1 MHPLICCTV
10 SRENQSSK
18 GEATSSGEQ
27 STGEATGQPRP
38 NRIKGLA
45 SELNNIKASNSK
57 KKQSSNGGL
66 LVQCIPNEEG
76 EKVECA
82 KGLPLTVWCC
92 KVVFILEHECTLVFC
107 MACKEKSDCHQW
119 SQQRKKGAAA
129 ILSGFGQLCNKL
141 SLCWK
146 LKQVNLLGSI

>member
-27 STGEATGQPRP
+27 STGEATGQPIP

-82 KGLPLTVWCC
+82 KGLPLTVWCF
-92 KVVFILEHECTLVFC
+92 KAAFMLEQDAYWHFSWP
-107 MACKEKSDCHQW
+107 ARRKSYCHHW
-119 SQQRKKGAAA
+119 SHQRKKGAAV
-129 ILSGFGQLCNKL
+129 IG
-141 SLCWK
+141 
-146 LKQVNLLGSI
+146 